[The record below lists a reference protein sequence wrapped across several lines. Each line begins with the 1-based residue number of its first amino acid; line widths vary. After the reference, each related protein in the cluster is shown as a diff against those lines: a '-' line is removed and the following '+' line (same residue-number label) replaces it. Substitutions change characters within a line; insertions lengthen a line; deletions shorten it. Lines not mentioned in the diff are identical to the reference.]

1 MDSKLDSQFRRQSDS
16 YIRSSTDIWLVTQ
29 KPHFYRHVPKETKH
43 ANTHR
48 KQVHCH
54 FTAALLKISK
64 YRNNYVVSQKSME
77 CFYPWAYP
85 SVQRY
90 DVHAAQVDARDLL
103 QSEQTDSVSILC
115 TSPTEP
121 GLPLTAGT
129 VTWDLRGAGL
139 LLHTCAFMLCS
150 IIKIHRAILVKVW
163 HYCTDYTPQEEWQ
176 WGAHSGISHS
186 KERMTSS
193 SKSSVWFAGAC
204 TRVHMCESRY
214 VCQAYLWRSK
224 VTQDRLALSN
234 KHTSC
239 SSLEENDP

>member
-1 MDSKLDSQFRRQSDS
+1 MPIHTESKCIVISQRLYLKSPNTEITMLSLRKAWNV
-16 YIRSSTDIWLVTQ
+16 STLEPTHQFKGMTYMQHRWM
-29 KPHFYRHVPKETKH
+29 PETSC
-43 ANTHR
+43 R
-48 KQVHCH
+48 VSKQ
-54 FTAALLKISK
+54 T
-64 YRNNYVVSQKSME
+64 
-77 CFYPWAYP
+77 
-85 SVQRY
+85 
-90 DVHAAQVDARDLL
+90 
-103 QSEQTDSVSILC
+103 VSILC

-204 TRVHMCESRY
+204 IRVHMCESRY

-224 VTQDRLALSN
+224 VTQDRLTLSN